1 MSISIS
7 VNIWPSFH
15 VKELV
20 MSISISVNIG
30 VAAVGLKSIS
40 LFLFEVN
47 NPSCSVSILFSKDG
61 GLGTGILPV
70 PREGTFSNTHLFL
83 IKI

>member
-1 MSISIS
+1 
-7 VNIWPSFH
+7 
-15 VKELV
+15 
-20 MSISISVNIG
+20 
-30 VAAVGLKSIS
+30 
-40 LFLFEVN
+40 
-47 NPSCSVSILFSKDG
+47 LFSKDG